1 MSVEGEPQPYRML
14 KNYSKTESLNRNYQK
29 LNKVQWELHVSELKQ
44 LSVLAN
50 HAMEF
55 EKNKYRIERKNEIL
69 QPDLITSKT
78 IQKTLYDSKVKSS
91 DKEVPLKTIVL
102 DDSLSIINT
111 GNELATKEKHK
122 SIIPIKSFQDPSE
135 KFEACSTSINIVS
148 PLVRRTARKSLRRTE
163 KGRMI
168 EQAKPPNIL
177 VYSDSSITKANVI
190 STLRTVLEKNV
201 YTIYPLATKDV
212 KNKVWI
218 DNTTLLVICGNVP
231 KEVGKIFL
239 DYFLHGGK
247 MFCLCSDVLHIIL
260 PNYRIAE
267 VSFFIIFTIY

>member
-14 KNYSKTESLNRNYQK
+14 KNHSKKESLNKNYQK
-29 LNKVQWELHVSELKQ
+29 FNKVQWELHVSELKQ

-50 HAMEF
+50 QATEL
-55 EKNKYRIERKNEIL
+55 EKNKYRIEGKTEIL
-69 QPDLITSKT
+69 QPDLISSKT
-78 IQKTLYDSKVKSS
+78 IQKTLYDLKVDSP

-102 DDSLSIINT
+102 DGSLSIANT
-111 GNELATKEKHK
+111 ETELATKEKHQ
-122 SIIPIKSFQDPSE
+122 SIIPIKSFQDPNE

-148 PLVRRTARKSLRRTE
+148 SLVRRTAMQSLRRTE
-163 KGRMI
+163 KCRMI

-177 VYSDSSITKANVI
+177 VYSDSSITKENVI

-212 KNKVWI
+212 KIKVWI
-218 DNTTLLVICGNVP
+218 DNATLLVVCGNVP

-267 VSFFIIFTIY
+267 VSFL